1 MFVHVV
7 MFRWKPG
14 TTEEQVAPVAPAL
27 QALAATLPVVSYE
40 CGPGLGL
47 ADPAISYDFGVV
59 ARFED
64 KDGWDLYMAD
74 AEHDRIRQ
82 ELIFPIVGAR
92 ATIQFE
98 A

>member
-14 TTEEQVAPVAPAL
+14 TTEEQVAPVGPAL

-40 CGPGLGL
+40 CGPTLGL
-47 ADPAISYDFGVV
+47 AAPESGYDFGVV
-59 ARFED
+59 ARFET
-64 KDGWDLYMAD
+64 KAGWDRYMAD
-74 AEHDRIRQ
+74 EEHDRIRQ
-82 ELIFPIVGAR
+82 ELIFPIVDDR

>member
-7 MFRWKPG
+7 LFRWKPG
-14 TTEEQVAPVAPAL
+14 TTDDQVAPIAPAL
-27 QALAATLPVVSYE
+27 QALAATLPVVTYE
-40 CGPGLGL
+40 CGTTLGPV
-47 ADPAISYDFGVV
+47 PANGYDFGVV

-64 KDGWDLYMAD
+64 RSGWDEYMASE
-74 AEHDRIRQ
+74 EHDRIRQ
-82 ELIFPIVGAR
+82 ELIFPIADER